1 MEHDFEDK
9 SLRDSFIGS
18 GMNSELM
25 VINQTLWDI
34 RKGSPVIIGSYSHA
48 GEGELY
54 ELLVILSIVEADGT
68 VLQKDICQR
77 FAIPKQTVNAIIKT
91 LTDKGWLELK
101 VSEQDR
107 RSRKLS
113 LTPEGSAQAAQIAQ
127 ALQEHEA
134 QVWLRLGLDRAEQLI
149 EHTAL
154 YNRHFREVS
163 G

>member
-1 MEHDFEDK
+1 MDQLHQLSAQYNALWIETNQLYETWARQRGM
-9 SLRDSFIGS
+9 SL
-18 GMNSELM
+18 
-25 VINQTLWDI
+25 
-34 RKGSPVIIGSYSHA
+34 H
-48 GEGELY
+48 

-77 FAIPKQTVNAIIKT
+77 FVIPKQTVNAIIKT

-154 YNRHFREVS
+154 
-163 G
+163 

>member
-1 MEHDFEDK
+1 MDK
-9 SLRDSFIGS
+9 LHQLSAQYNALWIETNQLYETWARQR
-18 GMNSELM
+18 GMS
-25 VINQTLWDI
+25 
-34 RKGSPVIIGSYSHA
+34 
-48 GEGELY
+48 LY
-54 ELLVILSIVEADGT
+54 ELLVILSIVEADGA
-68 VLQKDICQR
+68 VLQRDICQR

-107 RSRKLS
+107 RSRKLY
-113 LTPEGSAQAAQIAQ
+113 LTSEGSAQAAQIAQ

-149 EHTAL
+149 EHPAL

>member
-1 MEHDFEDK
+1 M
-9 SLRDSFIGS
+9 SL
-18 GMNSELM
+18 
-25 VINQTLWDI
+25 
-34 RKGSPVIIGSYSHA
+34 H
-48 GEGELY
+48 

-77 FAIPKQTVNAIIKT
+77 FVIPKQTVNAIIKT

-107 RSRKLS
+107 RSRNLC
-113 LTPEGSAQAAQIAQ
+113 LTPVGSAQAAQIAR

>member
-1 MEHDFEDK
+1 MDQLHQLSAQYNALWIETNQLYETWA
-9 SLRDSFIGS
+9 RQR
-18 GMNSELM
+18 GMS
-25 VINQTLWDI
+25 
-34 RKGSPVIIGSYSHA
+34 
-48 GEGELY
+48 LY

-77 FAIPKQTVNAIIKT
+77 FAIIKT

>member
-1 MEHDFEDK
+1 MDQLHQLSAQYNALWIETNQLYETWA
-9 SLRDSFIGS
+9 RQR
-18 GMNSELM
+18 GMS
-25 VINQTLWDI
+25 
-34 RKGSPVIIGSYSHA
+34 
-48 GEGELY
+48 LY

-77 FAIPKQTVNAIIKT
+77 FAITKQTVNAIIKT

-101 VSEQDR
+101 VSEDR

>member
-1 MEHDFEDK
+1 MDQLHQLSAQYNALWIETNQLYETWARQRGM
-9 SLRDSFIGS
+9 SL
-18 GMNSELM
+18 
-25 VINQTLWDI
+25 
-34 RKGSPVIIGSYSHA
+34 H
-48 GEGELY
+48 

-107 RSRKLS
+107 RSRNLC
-113 LTPEGSAQAAQIAQ
+113 LTPVGSAR

>member
-1 MEHDFEDK
+1 MDQLHQLSAQYNALWIETNQLYETWARQRGM
-9 SLRDSFIGS
+9 SL
-18 GMNSELM
+18 
-25 VINQTLWDI
+25 
-34 RKGSPVIIGSYSHA
+34 H
-48 GEGELY
+48 

-77 FAIPKQTVNAIIKT
+77 FVIPKQTVNAIIKT

-107 RSRKLS
+107 RSRNLC
-113 LTPEGSAQAAQIAQ
+113 LTPVGSAQAAQIAR

-154 YNRHFREVS
+154 NNRHFREVS

>member
-1 MEHDFEDK
+1 MDQLHQLSAQYNALWIETNQLYETWA
-9 SLRDSFIGS
+9 RQR
-18 GMNSELM
+18 GMS
-25 VINQTLWDI
+25 
-34 RKGSPVIIGSYSHA
+34 
-48 GEGELY
+48 LY
-54 ELLVILSIVEADGT
+54 ELLVILSIVEADGA

-91 LTDKGWLELK
+91 LADKGWLELK

-107 RSRKLS
+107 RSRKLY
-113 LTPEGSAQAAQIAQ
+113 LTSEGSAQAAQIAQ

-154 YNRHFREVS
+154 YNRYFREVN

>member
-1 MEHDFEDK
+1 MDQLHQLSAQYNALWIETNQLYETWA
-9 SLRDSFIGS
+9 RQR
-18 GMNSELM
+18 GMS
-25 VINQTLWDI
+25 
-34 RKGSPVIIGSYSHA
+34 
-48 GEGELY
+48 LY
-54 ELLVILSIVEADGT
+54 ELLVILSIVEADGA

-113 LTPEGSAQAAQIAQ
+113 LTPKGSTQAVQIAQ

-154 YNRHFREVS
+154 YNRRVREVS

>member
-1 MEHDFEDK
+1 MDQLHQLSAQYNALWIETNQLYETWA
-9 SLRDSFIGS
+9 RQR
-18 GMNSELM
+18 GMS
-25 VINQTLWDI
+25 
-34 RKGSPVIIGSYSHA
+34 
-48 GEGELY
+48 LY

-77 FAIPKQTVNAIIKT
+77 FAIPKQTV
-91 LTDKGWLELK
+91 K

>member
-1 MEHDFEDK
+1 MEKLYQLSAQYNALWIETNQLYETWARQRGM
-9 SLRDSFIGS
+9 SL
-18 GMNSELM
+18 
-25 VINQTLWDI
+25 
-34 RKGSPVIIGSYSHA
+34 H
-48 GEGELY
+48 

-68 VLQKDICQR
+68 VLQKDICRR
-77 FAIPKQTVNAIIKT
+77 FVIPKQTVSAIIKT
-91 LTDKGWLELK
+91 LTDRGWLELR

-107 RSRKLS
+107 RSRNLC
-113 LTPEGSAQAAQIAQ
+113 LTPVGSAQAAQIAQ

>member
-1 MEHDFEDK
+1 MDQLHQLSAQYNALWIETNQLYETWA
-9 SLRDSFIGS
+9 RQR
-18 GMNSELM
+18 GMS
-25 VINQTLWDI
+25 
-34 RKGSPVIIGSYSHA
+34 
-48 GEGELY
+48 LY
-54 ELLVILSIVEADGT
+54 ELLVILSIVEADGA

-91 LTDKGWLELK
+91 LADKGWLELK

-113 LTPEGSAQAAQIAQ
+113 LTPEGGTQAEQIAQ

-154 YNRHFREVS
+154 YNRNRHFREVN

>member
-1 MEHDFEDK
+1 MEKLYQLSAQYNALWIETNQLYETWARQRGM
-9 SLRDSFIGS
+9 SL
-18 GMNSELM
+18 
-25 VINQTLWDI
+25 
-34 RKGSPVIIGSYSHA
+34 H
-48 GEGELY
+48 

-77 FAIPKQTVNAIIKT
+77 FVIPKQTVNAIIKT
-91 LTDKGWLELK
+91 LTDRGWLELR

-107 RSRKLS
+107 RSRNLC
-113 LTPEGSAQAAQIAQ
+113 LTPVGSAQAAQIAQ

-134 QVWLRLGLDRAEQLI
+134 QVWLRLGLDQAEQLI

>member
-1 MEHDFEDK
+1 MDQLHQLSAQYNALWIETNQLYETWA
-9 SLRDSFIGS
+9 RQR
-18 GMNSELM
+18 GMS
-25 VINQTLWDI
+25 
-34 RKGSPVIIGSYSHA
+34 
-48 GEGELY
+48 LY

-134 QVWLRLGLDRAEQLI
+134 QAAQIAQALQEHEAQVWLRLGLDRAEQLI

>member
-1 MEHDFEDK
+1 MDQLHQLSAQYNALWIETNQLYETWA
-9 SLRDSFIGS
+9 RQR
-18 GMNSELM
+18 GMS
-25 VINQTLWDI
+25 
-34 RKGSPVIIGSYSHA
+34 
-48 GEGELY
+48 LY

-113 LTPEGSAQAAQIAQ
+113 LTPEGSAQA
-127 ALQEHEA
+127 LQEHEA

>member
-1 MEHDFEDK
+1 MDQLHQLSAQYNALWIETNQLYETWA
-9 SLRDSFIGS
+9 RQR
-18 GMNSELM
+18 GMS
-25 VINQTLWDI
+25 
-34 RKGSPVIIGSYSHA
+34 
-48 GEGELY
+48 LY
-54 ELLVILSIVEADGT
+54 ELLVIL
-68 VLQKDICQR
+68 KDICQR

>member
-1 MEHDFEDK
+1 MEKLYQFSAQYNALWIETNQLYETWARQRGM
-9 SLRDSFIGS
+9 SL
-18 GMNSELM
+18 
-25 VINQTLWDI
+25 
-34 RKGSPVIIGSYSHA
+34 H
-48 GEGELY
+48 

-68 VLQKDICQR
+68 VFQKDICQR

-91 LTDKGWLELK
+91 LTDRGWLELR

-107 RSRKLS
+107 RSRNLC
-113 LTPEGSAQAAQIAQ
+113 LTPVGSAQAAQIAQ

-134 QVWLRLGLDRAEQLI
+134 QVWLRLGLDQAEQLI

>member
-1 MEHDFEDK
+1 MEKLYQLSAQYNALWIETNQLYETWARQRGM
-9 SLRDSFIGS
+9 SL
-18 GMNSELM
+18 
-25 VINQTLWDI
+25 
-34 RKGSPVIIGSYSHA
+34 H
-48 GEGELY
+48 

-77 FAIPKQTVNAIIKT
+77 FVIPKQTVSAIIKT
-91 LTDKGWLELK
+91 LTDRGWLELR

-107 RSRKLS
+107 RSRNLC
-113 LTPEGSAQAAQIAQ
+113 LTPVGSAQAAQIAR

>member
-1 MEHDFEDK
+1 MDQLHQLSAQYNALWIETNQLYETWA
-9 SLRDSFIGS
+9 RQR
-18 GMNSELM
+18 GMS
-25 VINQTLWDI
+25 
-34 RKGSPVIIGSYSHA
+34 
-48 GEGELY
+48 LY

-68 VLQKDICQR
+68 VLLCQR